1 MKPIFKPHSV
11 HQQALFPLNLND
23 LVAENH
29 SARLIDSVVEQL
41 EIPDIISQYKGGGT
55 SSYPPKML
63 LKILFYGY
71 LNNTFSCR
79 KLAKAIEE
87 NIYFMWLSGGLRPD
101 FRTINNFRS
110 QKLKGHIDKLFSQLV
125 LLMVD
130 LDLVTL
136 EKQFIDGTKIEA
148 NAHKYSFVW
157 KKSVEKNQAK
167 LKSKINEVL
176 TDISNAI
183 VADNQAI
190 DAPNEVDINSQKLKE
205 KIKEINEN
213 TKIDS
218 LTKQQAKS
226 LKKLQNE
233 QLPKLAEY
241 EQHLDVLKD
250 RNSYS
255 KIDADATFM
264 RMKEDHM
271 GNGQLKAGYNVQLST
286 ESQFITHYSIHQK
299 PTDTTT
305 LIPHL
310 ASFKEAYQK
319 ESKQIIADA
328 GYGSE
333 ENYQSLENKEVE
345 FFIPYNTYRQE
356 QKRAFKKDIFHTQN
370 LYYNAGQDYLV
381 CPMGQHMERIYTYK
395 RQTSTGYEQN
405 IAVYQAKNCHDCPLR
420 GLCHKSNENRKVEIN
435 HNLQRLKMKAK
446 GFLQSQTGQQLYPQR
461 CIEPEPVFGNLKQ
474 NKKFKRF
481 TLTSLPKVAIEFG
494 LMAIAH
500 NLAKWHARAVLS
512 DFFQI
517 YAQVKEVLKP
527 KNNMRLNKMTLT

>member
-41 EIPDIISQYKGGGT
+41 EIPDIINQYKGGGT

-125 LLMVD
+125 LLMVE

-136 EKQFIDGTKIEA
+136 EKQFIDGTKLEA
-148 NAHKYSFVW
+148 NARKYSFVW

-271 GNGQLKAGYNVQLST
+271 GNGQLKAGYNVQIST
-286 ESQFITHYSIHQK
+286 EDQFITHYSIHQK
-299 PTDTTT
+299 PTDSTT

-319 ESKQIIADA
+319 ESKQVIADA

-333 ENYQSLENKEVE
+333 ENYQSLENKGVE

-370 LYYNAGQDYLV
+370 LYYDAGQDYWV

-395 RQTSTGYEQN
+395 RQTSTGYGQN
-405 IAVYQAKNCHDCPLR
+405 IAVYQAKNCNDCPLR

-481 TLTSLPKVAIEFG
+481 TLRSLPKVAIEFG

-517 YAQVKEVLKP
+517 YALLKEILKP
-527 KNNMRLNKMTLT
+527 KNNTILNKMTLT

>member
-1 MKPIFKPHSV
+1 MKPVFKPHSV
-11 HQQALFPLNLND
+11 HQQSLFPLNLND
-23 LVAENH
+23 LVAHNH

-41 EIPDIISQYKGGGT
+41 EIPEIINQYKGDGT

-87 NIYFMWLSGGLRPD
+87 NIYFMWLSGGLKPD

-110 QKLKGHIDKLFSQLV
+110 QKLKGHIDKLFSQMV

-157 KKSVEKNQAK
+157 KKSVEKNRAR

-176 TDISNAI
+176 SDIGHAI
-183 VADNQAI
+183 VADNQSI
-190 DAPNEVDINSQKLKE
+190 DAPNHVDIDSQKLKD
-205 KIKEINEN
+205 KIKQINET
-213 TKIDS
+213 TKIDN
-218 LTKQQAKS
+218 LTKEQAKS

-241 EQHLDVLKD
+241 EQHLDILKD
-250 RNSYS
+250 RNSHS
-255 KIDADATFM
+255 KIDQDAIFM

-271 GNGQLKAGYNVQLST
+271 RNGQLKAGYNVQIST
-286 ESQFITHYSIHQK
+286 EKQFITHYSIHQK

-305 LIPHL
+305 LAPHL
-310 ASFKEAYQK
+310 TSFKEAYGH
-319 ESKQIIADA
+319 ESEQIVADA

-333 ENYQSLENKEVE
+333 ENYQSLEDKAID
-345 FFIPYNTYRQE
+345 FFIPYNMYRKE

-370 LYYNAGQDYLV
+370 LFYNDAKDYLV
-381 CPMGQHMERIYTYK
+381 CPMGQHMERMYTYK
-395 RQTSTGYEQN
+395 KRTSAGYEQT
-405 IAVYQAKNCHDCPLR
+405 IAVYEAKNCTGCPLR
-420 GLCHKSNENRKVEIN
+420 GLCHKGKEDRRVEVN
-435 HNLQRLKMKAK
+435 HNLKRLKIKAK
-446 GFLQSQTGQQLYPQR
+446 EFSESPTGQQLYPQR

-481 TLTSLPKVAIEFG
+481 TMRSLPKVAIEFG

-500 NLAKWHARAVLS
+500 NLAKWHTQTILTNLS
-512 DFFQI
+512 QMCRQI
-517 YAQVKEVLKP
+517 GAIVSYKTTYKLA
-527 KNNMRLNKMTLT
+527 